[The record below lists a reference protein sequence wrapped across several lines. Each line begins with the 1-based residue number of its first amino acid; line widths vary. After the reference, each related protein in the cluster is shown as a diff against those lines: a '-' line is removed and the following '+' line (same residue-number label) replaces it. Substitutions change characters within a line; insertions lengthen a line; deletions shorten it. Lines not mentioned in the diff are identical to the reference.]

1 MAYLEHANITVKDP
15 KATAAI
21 LQTLF
26 DWHIRWEGQAL
37 ENGYTVHVGT
47 DTGYLAL
54 YAPGNGIDG
63 AAQRYT
69 KSGALNHIG
78 VVVDNIE
85 NAEENV
91 KKAGFEPHNHA
102 DYEPGKRFYFDGPD
116 GVEYEVVSYE

>member
-85 NAEENV
+85 NAEEKV
-91 KKAGFEPHNHA
+91 KKAGFQPHNHA

-116 GVEYEVVSYE
+116 GVEYEVVSYQ